1 MVIPA
6 LRVMNDEF
14 SGLVRDKPAVQRL
27 YVLQNC
33 GIFVTDVP
41 EVNNPINRRVIGVFY
56 GFAIDFESR
65 ASVGIPQYVLRPPL
79 IKLLLVSLKFP
90 CIEKF
95 ARRFTVVDE
104 RERRLRG
111 CCFKPMFYPLS
122 FTKSLLGH
130 SALPWPLRCQSSSRY
145 PLKLR
150 QVLRFLTDPRRIQ
163 SHDSCVTSHY
173 ARQQEIAKIYHRRHT
188 HKAK

>member
-1 MVIPA
+1 
-6 LRVMNDEF
+6 MNDEF

-111 CCFKPMFYPLS
+111 CCFKPMFYPLAGI
-122 FTKSLLGH
+122 LRCLGR
-130 SALPWPLRCQSSSRY
+130 SRCQSSSRY
-145 PLKLR
+145 PLKLN
-150 QVLRFLTDPRRIQ
+150 TDPRRIQ
-163 SHDSCVTSHY
+163 SMIPAS
-173 ARQQEIAKIYHRRHT
+173 RHT
-188 HKAK
+188 MLDNRRSPRFIIGDTHTRQNETLTLR